1 MKSLFFK
8 LLLAVASVAITLLAM
23 EGVARVERM
32 FRGAGKEAAEVTRYH
47 EFDPVLGWRHTPNTR
62 VGIVKLLKTRL
73 TDPQR

>member
-32 FRGAGKEAAEVTRYH
+32 FRGAGKEAAEVHAIPRIRSGARLEAHTQH
-47 EFDPVLGWRHTPNTR
+47 PRH
-62 VGIVKLLKTRL
+62 LSAS
-73 TDPQR
+73 